1 METELRILK
10 LSSRAP
16 AKNKP
21 YNNISYLTYLQYIDL
36 SRADSQK
43 DLLIRSN

>member
-21 YNNISYLTYLQYIDL
+21 HDNISHLTYLQYTDL
-36 SRADSQK
+36 AK
-43 DLLIRSN
+43 DGSL